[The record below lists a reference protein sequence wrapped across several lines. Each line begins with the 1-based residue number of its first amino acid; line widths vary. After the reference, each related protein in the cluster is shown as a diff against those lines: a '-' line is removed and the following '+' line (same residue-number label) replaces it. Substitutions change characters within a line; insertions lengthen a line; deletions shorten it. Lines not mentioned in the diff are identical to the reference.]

1 MMTTGQTVVRVP
13 SQTHREHAVRVPMTS
28 DQYLNAAR
36 RDIMVT
42 KGVNPAYVA
51 WVEARLRRQ
60 AK

>member
-1 MMTTGQTVVRVP
+1 MMTSGQTVVRVP
-13 SQTHREHAVRVPMTS
+13 DEKGREHAVRAPMTS

-36 RDIMVT
+36 RDITVT
-42 KGVNPAYVA
+42 QGVNPAYVA